1 MLRVKNRTSSP
12 QEKKIRGFICCL
24 GCTAALGLGFSFC
37 LPWGPASQVWAAES
51 SVIESLSVTVDPVWG
66 EPEEIREPQIK
77 VSGKGISLTGVEY
90 RTDLEA
96 WRPGKEVRIELDIT
110 ADEGKHVPN
119 SLKESECKVKGAEFV
134 SARAQDDRTLRV
146 RVDYV
151 PVCVLG
157 ETEEAGWSDLNPGKA
172 VWKRVRYAP
181 GYSLTLYG
189 NDKSVKKMTVTDN
202 SVDLG
207 SYMRKNPDK
216 YYYYEVKAVPVTNLQ
231 KKYLKE
237 GETIISKE
245 RLLDEDALTAAPE
258 FSYGEMDNGSIK
270 GDHYIYPNGSKAANT
285 WKLVDGK
292 WYYFGPDG
300 RRTRGWLNYGGRWY
314 YMSGDGIMRTGWIQ
328 MENGSWYYLNPDGAM
343 ATYWIQLSPNE
354 WYYLSG
360 DGRMRTGWRSFGD
373 GSWYYFNS
381 NGTMAAGWIQPSP
394 GQWYYMNRDGR
405 MQTGWLSPGDGFW
418 YYLNPNGVMHTGW
431 LWYNDAWYYLYGN
444 GSMAVN
450 TIIDGWQ
457 IGPDGRAG
465 KES

>member
-1 MLRVKNRTSSP
+1 MEIRRLFMLRVKNRTSSP

-90 RTDLEA
+90 RTDLED

-181 GYSLTLYG
+181 VSYTHLTLPTT
-189 NDKSVKKMTVTDN
+189 SRV
-202 SVDLG
+202 
-207 SYMRKNPDK
+207 
-216 YYYYEVKAVPVTNLQ
+216 
-231 KKYLKE
+231 
-237 GETIISKE
+237 
-245 RLLDEDALTAAPE
+245 
-258 FSYGEMDNGSIK
+258 
-270 GDHYIYPNGSKAANT
+270 
-285 WKLVDGK
+285 
-292 WYYFGPDG
+292 
-300 RRTRGWLNYGGRWY
+300 
-314 YMSGDGIMRTGWIQ
+314 
-328 MENGSWYYLNPDGAM
+328 
-343 ATYWIQLSPNE
+343 
-354 WYYLSG
+354 
-360 DGRMRTGWRSFGD
+360 
-373 GSWYYFNS
+373 
-381 NGTMAAGWIQPSP
+381 
-394 GQWYYMNRDGR
+394 
-405 MQTGWLSPGDGFW
+405 
-418 YYLNPNGVMHTGW
+418 
-431 LWYNDAWYYLYGN
+431 
-444 GSMAVN
+444 
-450 TIIDGWQ
+450 
-457 IGPDGRAG
+457 
-465 KES
+465 